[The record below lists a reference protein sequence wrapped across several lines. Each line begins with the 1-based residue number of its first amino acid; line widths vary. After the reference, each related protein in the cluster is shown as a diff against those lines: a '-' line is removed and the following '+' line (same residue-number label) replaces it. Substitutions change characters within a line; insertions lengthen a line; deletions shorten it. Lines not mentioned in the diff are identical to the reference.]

1 MIRLSIADRTRGLQ
15 GNITLPASKSIS
27 NRALLLSQLCADG
40 PALLSNVADCED
52 TQVMREAL
60 LGSTGQRVNRSTGQQ
75 VNTSTRWM
83 RSAKRL
89 VDSLTC
95 CLVDPTI
102 IDVRGAGTA
111 MRFLTAFFAQ
121 REGADVVLTGIERM
135 KQRPI
140 APLVDALRALG
151 ADITFMEK
159 EGCPPLHIRGRKLH
173 GDMIC
178 VDGSISSQYVSALLM
193 IAPMTG
199 ASRLTLTGRIV
210 SRPYIEMTRAL
221 MAHFGVLTTWE
232 DEHTL
237 LIPTSTYRAKP
248 LAIEGD
254 WSAASYWLA
263 FEALARQQGIPYDV
277 TLNGLTTPSLQGD
290 SICAEFFNKSTSQQ
304 VNKSTSREVE
314 KSTSQQVNKSTSHV
328 DPIIVDFTDCPDL
341 VQTMAVAY
349 CLLGQPYTFTGT
361 ESLRIKETDRIAALI
376 AELGKLGYT
385 LTYEDGTLS
394 YKSTSQQVSRS
405 TSGPGAVPVIA
416 TYNDHRMA
424 MAFALAAMTHDAVCI
439 EHPEVVSKSY
449 PAFWDDLRSV
459 GFKIVSSE

>member
-1 MIRLSIADRTRGLQ
+1 
-15 GNITLPASKSIS
+15 
-27 NRALLLSQLCADG
+27 
-40 PALLSNVADCED
+40 
-52 TQVMREAL
+52 
-60 LGSTGQRVNRSTGQQ
+60 
-75 VNTSTRWM
+75 
-83 RSAKRL
+83 
-89 VDSLTC
+89 
-95 CLVDPTI
+95 
-102 IDVRGAGTA
+102 

-151 ADITFMEK
+151 ADISYLEK
-159 EGCPPLHIRGRKLH
+159 EGCPPLHIRGCRLK
-173 GDMIC
+173 GETIC

-221 MAHFGVLTTWE
+221 MAHFGVPTTWE

-237 LIPTSTYRAKP
+237 LIPSSTYRAKP

-263 FEALARQQGIPYDV
+263 FEALAQQQGIPYDV

-290 SICAEFFNKSTSQQ
+290 SVCAEFFKKS
-304 VNKSTSREVE
+304 
-314 KSTSQQVNKSTSHV
+314 
-328 DPIIVDFTDCPDL
+328 PIIVDFTDCPDL

-349 CLLGQPYTFTGT
+349 CLLGKPFVFTGT

-376 AELGKLGYT
+376 TELGKLGYT
-385 LTYEDGTLS
+385 LTYQDGTLEWNG
-394 YKSTSQQVSRS
+394 KITSE
-405 TSGPGAVPVIA
+405 TSNQIA

-449 PAFWDDLRSV
+449 PAFWEDLSSV
-459 GFKIVSSE
+459 GFKVETIDEK

>member
-1 MIRLSIADRTRGLQ
+1 MIRLSIADKNRGLQ
-15 GNITLPASKSIS
+15 GHVTLPTSKSIS

-40 PALLSNVADCED
+40 PAPLSNVADCED
-52 TQVMREAL
+52 TRVMREAL
-60 LGSTGQRVNRSTGQQ
+60 LGSTGQQVNRSTGQQ
-75 VNTSTRWM
+75 ANKSPGQQANRSTSC
-83 RSAKRL
+83 SADCTQR
-89 VDSLTC
+89 VDSLTSG
-95 CLVDPTI
+95 LVDPTT

-151 ADITFMEK
+151 ADISYLEK
-159 EGCPPLHIRGRKLH
+159 EGCPPLHIRGCRLK
-173 GDMIC
+173 GETIC

-210 SRPYIEMTRAL
+210 SRPYIEMTCAL
-221 MAHFGVLTTWE
+221 MAHFGVQTTWE
-232 DEHTL
+232 NEHTL
-237 LIPTSTYRAKP
+237 LIPSSIYHAKP

-263 FEALARQQGIPYDV
+263 FEALAQQQGIPYDV

-290 SICAEFFNKSTSQQ
+290 SVCAEFFKKS
-304 VNKSTSREVE
+304 
-314 KSTSQQVNKSTSHV
+314 
-328 DPIIVDFTDCPDL
+328 PIIVDFTDCPDL

-349 CLLGQPYTFTGT
+349 CLLGKPFDFTGT

-376 AELGKLGYT
+376 TELGKLGYT
-385 LTYEDGTLS
+385 LTYQDGTLEWNGKIS
-394 YKSTSQQVSRS
+394 SEASNQ
-405 TSGPGAVPVIA
+405 IA

-449 PAFWDDLRSV
+449 PAFWEDLSSV
-459 GFKIVSSE
+459 GFKVETIDEK

>member
-1 MIRLSIADRTRGLQ
+1 
-15 GNITLPASKSIS
+15 
-27 NRALLLSQLCADG
+27 
-40 PALLSNVADCED
+40 
-52 TQVMREAL
+52 
-60 LGSTGQRVNRSTGQQ
+60 
-75 VNTSTRWM
+75 
-83 RSAKRL
+83 
-89 VDSLTC
+89 
-95 CLVDPTI
+95 
-102 IDVRGAGTA
+102 

-121 REGADVVLTGIERM
+121 REGADVILTGIERM

-151 ADITFMEK
+151 ADISYMEK
-159 EGCPPLHIRGRKLH
+159 EGCPPLHIRGCRLK
-173 GDMIC
+173 GDTIH

-221 MAHFGVLTTWE
+221 MAHFGVQTTWE
-232 DEHTL
+232 NEHTL
-237 LIPTSTYRAKP
+237 LIPSSTYRAKP

-290 SICAEFFNKSTSQQ
+290 SVCAEFFYKSTSQQ
-304 VNKSTSREVE
+304 VNKSTSQ
-314 KSTSQQVNKSTSHV
+314 KVNKSTSRFADRAQRVDSLTSGLV
-328 DPIIVDFTDCPDL
+328 DPISVDFTDCPDL

-349 CLLGQPYTFTGT
+349 CLLGKPFVFTGT

-376 AELGKLGYT
+376 TELGKLGYT
-385 LTYEDGTLS
+385 LTYEDETLAWNG
-394 YKSTSQQVSRS
+394 KVTAETSNQ
-405 TSGPGAVPVIA
+405 IA

-449 PAFWDDLRSV
+449 PAFWDDLKSV
-459 GFKIVSSE
+459 GFKVEAIDEK

>member
-1 MIRLSIADRTRGLQ
+1 MIRLSIADKNRGLQ
-15 GNITLPASKSIS
+15 GHVTLPASKSIS

-40 PALLSNVADCED
+40 PAPLSNVADCED
-52 TQVMREAL
+52 TRVMREAL
-60 LGSTGQRVNRSTGQQ
+60 LGSTGQQANKSTGQQ
-75 VNTSTRWM
+75 VNRSTSC
-83 RSAKRL
+83 SADCTQR
-89 VDSLTC
+89 VDSLTSG
-95 CLVDPTI
+95 LVDPTT

-140 APLVDALRALG
+140 APLVDARRALG
-151 ADITFMEK
+151 ADISYLEK
-159 EGCPPLHIRGRKLH
+159 EGCPPLHIRGCRLK
-173 GDMIC
+173 GDTIC

-221 MAHFGVLTTWE
+221 MAHFGVQTTWE
-232 DEHTL
+232 NEHTL
-237 LIPTSTYRAKP
+237 LIPSSTYRAKP

-277 TLNGLTTPSLQGD
+277 TLNGLVTPSLHGD
-290 SICAEFFNKSTSQQ
+290 SVCAEFFKKSKSQQ
-304 VNKSTSREVE
+304 VNKSTSRFADRAQRVDLL
-314 KSTSQQVNKSTSHV
+314 TCCHV

-349 CLLGQPYTFTGT
+349 CLLGKPFVFTGT

-376 AELGKLGYT
+376 TELGKLGYT
-385 LTYEDGTLS
+385 LTYQDGTLEWNG
-394 YKSTSQQVSRS
+394 KVTAETSNQ
-405 TSGPGAVPVIA
+405 IA

-449 PAFWDDLRSV
+449 PAFWEDLSSV
-459 GFKIVSSE
+459 GFKVETIDEK